1 MAKKLRNLALLG
13 GLGAAAYMMGKRSGE
28 SETAARKPAPVE
40 DATKRRKAVD
50 AVMDKAKED
59 TTPKATPTPKTPK
72 KDEGVTAS
80 GLPREARNVRKDE
93 GETASGMPREARDV
107 RAPTRS
113 KEVPPPMTQKD
124 EGVTASGLP
133 REARGVADNRTY
145 REKWVDK
152 QNRAGAAMGAAR
164 RAQMGFKKGGM
175 VSASKRADGI
185 AVRGKTRCKVM

>member
-59 TTPKATPTPKTPK
+59 TTPKATPAPKTPK

-93 GETASGMPREARDV
+93 GETASGLPREARGV
-107 RAPTRS
+107 KAPTRS
-113 KEVPPPMTQKD
+113 TVTQKD